1 MKMYKGFNK
10 DLKCRDFQYEIGKTY
25 EESTAELCESGFH
38 ACERPLD
45 VFKYYAPGKMSRYC
59 EVNLDDVSDQMSND
73 SKRCGKKISV
83 KAEIGIAGLVRAQI
97 QYVNEH
103 TTMKHTDPKHA
114 TAGDFGAATAG
125 ESGAATAG
133 ESGAATAGQYGAATA
148 GDFGAA
154 TAGESGAA
162 TAGESG
168 AATAGEYGAATAG
181 DFGAATAG
189 ESGAAT
195 AGKHGAATA
204 GDFGAATAGESGA
217 ATAGK
222 YGAATA
228 GDFGAA
234 TAGESGAATAGESG
248 AATAGESGAATAGDF
263 GAATAGKYGAAT
275 AGKYGAATA
284 GKYGA
289 ATSRGYVSVGEN
301 GCGLVRGENV
311 KIKGGMGA
319 ILVIAVE
326 NDADYGI
333 KEWKAFVVDGENIK
347 PDTWYKLKNGDLVE
361 VSE

>member
-1 MKMYKGFNK
+1 MKMYKGFDK
-10 DLKCRDFQYEIGKTY
+10 DLKCRCFQYEIGKTY

-125 ESGAATAG
+125 KH
-133 ESGAATAGQYGAATA
+133 
-148 GDFGAA
+148 
-154 TAGESGAA
+154 
-162 TAGESG
+162 
-168 AATAGEYGAATAG
+168 
-181 DFGAATAG
+181 
-189 ESGAAT
+189 GAAT

-204 GDFGAATAGESGA
+204 GDF
-217 ATAGK
+217 
-222 YGAATA
+222 
-228 GDFGAA
+228 
-234 TAGESGAATAGESG
+234 
-248 AATAGESGAATAGDF
+248 
-263 GAATAGKYGAAT
+263 GAAT

>member
-1 MKMYKGFNK
+1 MKMYKGFDK

-59 EVNLDDVSDQMSND
+59 EVNLDDVSDQMSTD

-114 TAGDFGAATAG
+114 TAGKYGAATAGYFGAATAG

-133 ESGAATAGQYGAATA
+133 ESGAATAGY
-148 GDFGAA
+148 FGAA
-154 TAGESGAA
+154 TAG
-162 TAGESG
+162 
-168 AATAGEYGAATAG
+168 Y
-181 DFGAATAG
+181 
-189 ESGAAT
+189 
-195 AGKHGAATA
+195 
-204 GDFGAATAGESGA
+204 
-217 ATAGK
+217 
-222 YGAATA
+222 
-228 GDFGAA
+228 
-234 TAGESGAATAGESG
+234 
-248 AATAGESGAATAGDF
+248 F

-275 AGKYGAATA
+275 AGYF
-284 GKYGA
+284 GA

>member
-1 MKMYKGFNK
+1 MKMYKGFDK

-103 TTMKHTDPKHA
+103 TTMKHTDPKRA
-114 TAGDFGAATAG
+114 TAGDF
-125 ESGAATAG
+125 
-133 ESGAATAGQYGAATA
+133 GAATA

-162 TAGESG
+162 TAGDF
-168 AATAGEYGAATAG
+168 GAATAG
-181 DFGAATAG
+181 DF
-189 ESGAAT
+189 
-195 AGKHGAATA
+195 
-204 GDFGAATAGESGA
+204 
-217 ATAGK
+217 
-222 YGAATA
+222 
-228 GDFGAA
+228 
-234 TAGESGAATAGESG
+234 
-248 AATAGESGAATAGDF
+248 
-263 GAATAGKYGAAT
+263 GAAT